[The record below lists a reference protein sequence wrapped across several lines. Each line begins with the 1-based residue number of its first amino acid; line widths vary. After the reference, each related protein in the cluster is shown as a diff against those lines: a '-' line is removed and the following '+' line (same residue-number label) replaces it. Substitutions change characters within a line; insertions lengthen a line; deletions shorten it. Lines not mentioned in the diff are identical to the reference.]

1 MSRKSFRGRF
11 LETVLSFFWREWSIL
26 GAAGGA
32 RSVDPW
38 AIDPETLLVHSL
50 SFARYEPRLFDEILE
65 WLVLN
70 GRWIDLQRLRGV
82 ARRRPEPCSRLLGT
96 VAELLSRSAKGDQR
110 KWLRL
115 AHTTKPAGAITE
127 EALFFTKEGKP
138 YPPPKATADEFR
150 MRGFL
155 RSPFVSRGSAR
166 PVPVNAAS
174 TIRFLLRALFGVGS
188 RSECILYLLTHEAG
202 SPAEIARSVGISI
215 RGVQDALIELS
226 QSGAILTRVKG
237 KRKIEYWLSQD
248 RWWEFIRGKGFNGA
262 DGPVWVNWIDLLSG
276 LANAWEVVN
285 SSEASDSD
293 YMRSSILRES
303 IDAISM
309 EIARSGLAVSPP
321 PGPDVPPDQ
330 FEEEFQRFIMSI
342 VGARNE
348 AG

>member
-32 RSVDPW
+32 RSADHW
-38 AIDPETLLVHSL
+38 AIDPEALLVHSL

-70 GRWIDLQRLRGV
+70 GRWIDLQRLRGI
-82 ARRRPEPCSRLLGT
+82 ARRRPAPYSRLLGA

-115 AHTTKPAGAITE
+115 AHMAKPTGAIPE
-127 EALFFTKEGKP
+127 EALFSTKKGEP
-138 YPPPKATADEFR
+138 YPPPKATADEFKEY
-150 MRGFL
+150 GFL
-155 RSPFVSRGSAR
+155 RSSFVSRKSAR
-166 PVPVNAAS
+166 PVPVNPAS
-174 TIRFLLRALFGVGS
+174 TIRFFLRALFGIGS

-202 SPAEIARSVGISI
+202 HPAEIAQSIGISI

-226 QSGAILTRVKG
+226 QSGSILTRVKG
-237 KRKIEYWLSQD
+237 KRKTEYWLLQN
-248 RWWEFIRGKGFNGA
+248 RWWEFIRGKGFNET

-276 LANAWEVVN
+276 LANAWDVVN
-285 SSEASDSD
+285 NSEASDSN
-293 YMRSSILRES
+293 YMRSSILRDS
-303 IDAISM
+303 IDAIST
-309 EIARSGLAVSPP
+309 EIARSGLAASPP
-321 PGPDVPPDQ
+321 PQPDVTPDQ
-330 FEEEFQRFIMSI
+330 FEAEYQKFILSI
-342 VGARNE
+342 LGEGYE